1 MDLIFCQDAKP
12 ASLQTTVELAVV
24 PGCFRVAERVTMRAD
39 PGGARYRANETGS
52 ASIRVTGFA
61 RARLGVFRHGC
72 LTVVEPVSAREAV
85 DGQFTPDIVVSMSS
99 DLIAW
104 IVAIGLGIAVVA
116 LGLRRNLGETTR
128 NWLPR
133 SEGVSEQETGALGPS
148 GDGQRRRPLS
158 PRQRQWMSGGFL
170 LLGLAYAVMAML
182 WANDRLIHAVFAVLW
197 VIVAVAYFRGK
208 LPLSV
213 SRSTS

>member
-1 MDLIFCQDAKP
+1 
-12 ASLQTTVELAVV
+12 
-24 PGCFRVAERVTMRAD
+24 
-39 PGGARYRANETGS
+39 
-52 ASIRVTGFA
+52 
-61 RARLGVFRHGC
+61 
-72 LTVVEPVSAREAV
+72 
-85 DGQFTPDIVVSMSS
+85 MSS

-104 IVAIGLGIAVVA
+104 IVAIGLGIAVVV
-116 LGLRRNLGETTR
+116 LGLRRNLGEATR

-133 SEGVSEQETGALGPS
+133 SEGASEQETGALGPS

-197 VIVAVAYFRGK
+197 MIVAVAYFRGK

-213 SRSTS
+213 NRSTS